1 MAVRE
6 TAEHVT
12 CSTIADDV
20 VDLRRRPGGGFVLRL
35 ACSSEIEVDQ
45 VALCIGNFP
54 PARPG
59 GVSDEAAASP
69 FYIGDPWD
77 ARAVE
82 SIPQDAPVLIMG
94 TGLTTADLLISL
106 NRNGHRGPVTALS
119 RRGLLPSIHQE
130 ARSYPSYIEHHIGE
144 GAEPPTTAGLMRLIR
159 EEVRRG
165 TADGYNWRSIIDAL
179 RPNLR
184 HLWMR
189 LPEAERRRFLR
200 HVRPYWEVHRHRM
213 APKVPDFSMPN
224 AKREG

>member
-59 GVSDEAAASP
+59 GVSERRRQPLLHRRSV
-69 FYIGDPWD
+69 G
-77 ARAVE
+77 RTGSRV
-82 SIPQDAPVLIMG
+82 IPQDAPLLIMG

-130 ARSYPSYIEHHIGE
+130 ARSYPSYIEHYTGE
-144 GAEPPTTAGLMRLIR
+144 GAEPPTTAGRC
-159 EEVRRG
+159 G
-165 TADGYNWRSIIDAL
+165 
-179 RPNLR
+179 
-184 HLWMR
+184 
-189 LPEAERRRFLR
+189 
-200 HVRPYWEVHRHRM
+200 
-213 APKVPDFSMPN
+213 
-224 AKREG
+224 